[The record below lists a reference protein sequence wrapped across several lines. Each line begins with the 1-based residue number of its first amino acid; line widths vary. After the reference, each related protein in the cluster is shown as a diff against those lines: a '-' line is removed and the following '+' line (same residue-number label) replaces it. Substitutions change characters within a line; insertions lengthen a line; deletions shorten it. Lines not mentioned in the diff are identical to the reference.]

1 MSAGLFDLSG
11 KHAFITGGTKGIG
24 RAIAQA
30 FADHGATFA
39 LTGRVREVAEAA
51 AAEINR
57 RVGREAALGL
67 AAELSDCAGLI
78 SAFDTAV
85 SVMGRVDI
93 LVCNAAAHAKVF
105 GGATA
110 SDPKEYARL
119 LEWNVVNN
127 VALMNYAAQLMKPRR
142 DGVILATSSVS
153 GVRPIN
159 SALAYGVSKAGLNH
173 FVRSL
178 GGELAPYNIRVNAIA
193 PGLTLTEKLMERM
206 SESPDVID
214 EMRQRIPLRRM
225 IDPRE
230 IAAGMVFLAGA
241 GGRAITGQI
250 IVMDGGE
257 PGPGVGPGP
266 ED

>member
-1 MSAGLFDLSG
+1 MTAGLFDLSG

-24 RAIAQA
+24 RAIAEA

-39 LTGRVREVAEAA
+39 LTGRDREVAEAA

-57 RVGREAALGL
+57 RVGRQAAFGL
-67 AAELSDCAGLI
+67 AAELSDRAGLI
-78 SAFDTAV
+78 GAYDTAV
-85 SVMGRVDI
+85 ALMGRVDI
-93 LVCNAAAHAKVF
+93 LVCNAAAHAKAF

-110 SDPKEYARL
+110 SDPQEYARL

-127 VALMNYAAQLMKPRR
+127 AALMNHAAESMKQRR
-142 DGVILATSSVS
+142 DGVILVTSSAS

-159 SALAYGVSKAGLNH
+159 AALAYGVSKAGLNH

-178 GGELAPYNIRVNAIA
+178 GGDLAPYNVRVNAIA
-193 PGLTLTEKLMERM
+193 PGLTLTEKLRERM
-206 SESPDVID
+206 TENADMV
-214 EMRQRIPLRRM
+214 EVMRRRVPLRRM

-230 IAAGMVFLAGA
+230 IAAGMVFLAGE
-241 GGRAITGQI
+241 GGRAITGQT

-257 PGPGVGPGP
+257 PGPGVGPAP
-266 ED
+266 DD